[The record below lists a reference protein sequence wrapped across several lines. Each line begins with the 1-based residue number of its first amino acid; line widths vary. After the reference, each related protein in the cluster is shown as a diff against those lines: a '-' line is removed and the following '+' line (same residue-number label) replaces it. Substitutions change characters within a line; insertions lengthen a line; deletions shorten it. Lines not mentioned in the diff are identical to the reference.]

1 MYKSKNPILSAS
13 GNGISFYVITGSADS
28 LRPFGIMAEMDN
40 DKSDAEIVE
49 NIFFTSEEAAACC
62 KWLSEN
68 EVFPVTLCDVLG
80 NFYPVALNY

>member
-13 GNGISFYVITGSADS
+13 GNGISFYVITGNADS

-40 DKSDAEIVE
+40 DKSDAEAVE

-62 KWLSEN
+62 KWLAEN